1 MQNNYIII
9 SAIDWKTSWQTQHR
23 ITKSLVD
30 SGNRVLFVENTGLR
44 NIKFKDKNRII
55 SRIKTW
61 RKSTKGFNEVE
72 KNLYI
77 YSPIIY
83 PAPYNRLISNF
94 NSKIIYR
101 NIKKWM
107 DTLYFK
113 DPIVVNFLPTDLNYR
128 LINQIDPQLNIYYA
142 ANDFGTQPGTEKI
155 LTSEIKTI
163 SKSDINFATS
173 HQILDKITK
182 YSKNTFFFPA
192 AIEEKK
198 YKNIKGNRPELF
210 KKIRNPIIG
219 YLGNF
224 TEVFDTDLMINL
236 IKNSQ
241 DLSFLFIGDIKFYN
255 DKFQDLRNFK
265 NCYFTGEISNDLVPL
280 YLKYVD
286 IGVIPYFVNQ
296 FTNGVYS
303 SKLNEYLA
311 LGLPVISTKFREMNI
326 INKDNKNLIYLTE
339 NNHLD
344 FKNKINLALSE
355 KNQFKETRINYA
367 FNNSWDKK
375 FINITS
381 IINNFL
387 KSKNKIN
394 YDWKKLYLKNIKNYT
409 GKIILA
415 SLLFY
420 LVLFK
425 SPIVDLFGSKLV
437 LKNDYNP
444 SSKTLLV
451 MSGYGSD
458 DYMNNSYL
466 LIAKKLTNLMRENE
480 KNNSQVVISGR
491 FQVYPESQIIKE
503 ILLNS
508 GFEER
513 NITTVDTQYKNTY
526 ENLIL
531 FFNLIKKNNIKKNT
545 EFTILTSP
553 YHSKRVSLI
562 LKKKFSQYKTNIIT
576 SEETDIK
583 QFSKIKIISYEYLSI
598 IYNYLKGN
606 I

>member
-72 KNLYI
+72 KNLFI

-83 PAPYNRLISNF
+83 PAPYNRVISNF

-296 FTNGVYS
+296 FIKIS
-303 SKLNEYLA
+303 LLFKINEYLA
-311 LGLPVISTKFREMNI
+311 LGLLVISTKFREMNI

-344 FKNKINLALSE
+344 LKI
-355 KNQFKETRINYA
+355 R
-367 FNNSWDKK
+367 
-375 FINITS
+375 
-381 IINNFL
+381 
-387 KSKNKIN
+387 
-394 YDWKKLYLKNIKNYT
+394 
-409 GKIILA
+409 
-415 SLLFY
+415 
-420 LVLFK
+420 
-425 SPIVDLFGSKLV
+425 
-437 LKNDYNP
+437 
-444 SSKTLLV
+444 
-451 MSGYGSD
+451 
-458 DYMNNSYL
+458 
-466 LIAKKLTNLMRENE
+466 
-480 KNNSQVVISGR
+480 
-491 FQVYPESQIIKE
+491 
-503 ILLNS
+503 
-508 GFEER
+508 
-513 NITTVDTQYKNTY
+513 
-526 ENLIL
+526 
-531 FFNLIKKNNIKKNT
+531 
-545 EFTILTSP
+545 
-553 YHSKRVSLI
+553 
-562 LKKKFSQYKTNIIT
+562 
-576 SEETDIK
+576 
-583 QFSKIKIISYEYLSI
+583 
-598 IYNYLKGN
+598 
-606 I
+606 

>member
-1 MQNNYIII
+1 
-9 SAIDWKTSWQTQHR
+9 
-23 ITKSLVD
+23 
-30 SGNRVLFVENTGLR
+30 
-44 NIKFKDKNRII
+44 
-55 SRIKTW
+55 
-61 RKSTKGFNEVE
+61 
-72 KNLYI
+72 
-77 YSPIIY
+77 
-83 PAPYNRLISNF
+83 
-94 NSKIIYR
+94 
-101 NIKKWM
+101 M

-415 SLLFY
+415 
-420 LVLFK
+420 
-425 SPIVDLFGSKLV
+425 
-437 LKNDYNP
+437 
-444 SSKTLLV
+444 
-451 MSGYGSD
+451 
-458 DYMNNSYL
+458 
-466 LIAKKLTNLMRENE
+466 
-480 KNNSQVVISGR
+480 
-491 FQVYPESQIIKE
+491 
-503 ILLNS
+503 
-508 GFEER
+508 
-513 NITTVDTQYKNTY
+513 
-526 ENLIL
+526 
-531 FFNLIKKNNIKKNT
+531 
-545 EFTILTSP
+545 
-553 YHSKRVSLI
+553 
-562 LKKKFSQYKTNIIT
+562 
-576 SEETDIK
+576 
-583 QFSKIKIISYEYLSI
+583 
-598 IYNYLKGN
+598 
-606 I
+606 